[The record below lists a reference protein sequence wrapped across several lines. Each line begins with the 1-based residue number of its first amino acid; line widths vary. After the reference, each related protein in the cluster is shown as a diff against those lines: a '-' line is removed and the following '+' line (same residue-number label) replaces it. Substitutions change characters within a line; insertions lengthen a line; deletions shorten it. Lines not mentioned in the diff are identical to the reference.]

1 MSAGFSF
8 CHFVIYKIKNN
19 IFRSINIYIIYR
31 TFFVSKIENDKND
44 FDKNNK
50 IQIS

>member
-8 CHFVIYKIKNN
+8 CHFVIFKIKNN
-19 IFRSINIYIIYR
+19 IFRSLYIIYR
-31 TFFVSKIENDKND
+31 TFFVFKIENDKND
-44 FDKNNK
+44 FDKNDK